1 MPTVVIPYKPR
12 EVQKHLHKQI
22 DKHRFSVIVA
32 HRRLGKS
39 LMTIMHLIKDALRTK
54 KKNYRG
60 VYIAPT
66 ITMAKSVA
74 WDYVKTFT
82 EKLPDTNYNE
92 AELRV
97 DFPNGSRL
105 QLVGANDGGQKLRG
119 RYFDSC
125 VMDETQML
133 SSDLFNQIIRPAL
146 VDRNGLAGEHTW
158 CVFIGTPQL
167 QNYFYQIYEYAKKT
181 DGWYNVILPVSE
193 TKVVPLDELDQAKK
207 IMGEDAYEQEFE
219 CSFNANISGSYYG
232 KLMQKA
238 FEEGRIGKVEEDVD
252 LETEVYLDLGMNDN
266 TSMWFVQRHKHEYR
280 FIDYEEFN
288 GEGLQYLADFLERKG
303 YVYSRIIVPHDI
315 RVKELGT
322 GVSRFEILSGLGVGN
337 IEIAPK
343 LPLNDGIEAVR
354 HNFDNFWFDETN
366 CAEGIQHL
374 KAYTKVFD
382 SRHRIYRNRPKHD
395 NASHSA
401 DALRYG
407 MVMGGATITNWEK
420 PLELEN
426 RGIV

>member
-1 MPTVVIPYKPR
+1 
-12 EVQKHLHKQI
+12 
-22 DKHRFSVIVA
+22 
-32 HRRLGKS
+32 
-39 LMTIMHLIKDALRTK
+39 
-54 KKNYRG
+54 
-60 VYIAPT
+60 
-66 ITMAKSVA
+66 
-74 WDYVKTFT
+74 
-82 EKLPDTNYNE
+82 
-92 AELRV
+92 
-97 DFPNGSRL
+97 
-105 QLVGANDGGQKLRG
+105 
-119 RYFDSC
+119 
-125 VMDETQML
+125 
-133 SSDLFNQIIRPAL
+133 
-146 VDRNGLAGEHTW
+146 
-158 CVFIGTPQL
+158 
-167 QNYFYQIYEYAKKT
+167 
-181 DGWYNVILPVSE
+181 
-193 TKVVPLDELDQAKK
+193 
-207 IMGEDAYEQEFE
+207 
-219 CSFNANISGSYYG
+219 
-232 KLMQKA
+232 MQKA

>member
-1 MPTVVIPYKPR
+1 
-12 EVQKHLHKQI
+12 
-22 DKHRFSVIVA
+22 
-32 HRRLGKS
+32 
-39 LMTIMHLIKDALRTK
+39 MTIMHLIKDALRTK

-60 VYIAPT
+60 VYVAPT

-82 EKLPDTNYNE
+82 EKLPNTKYNE

-97 DFPNGSRL
+97 DFSNGSRL

-125 VMDETQML
+125 VLDETQML
-133 SSDLFNQIIRPAL
+133 SADLFNQIIRPAL
-146 VDRNGLAGEHTW
+146 VDRNGLEGEHTW

-167 QNYFYQIYEYAKKT
+167 QNYFYQIFEYAQKT
-181 DGWYNVILPVSE
+181 EGWYSVVLPVSE
-193 TKVVPLDELDQAKK
+193 TKVVPESELEQAKK

-219 CSFNANISGSYYG
+219 CSFNANISGSFYG

-238 FEEGRIGKVEEDVD
+238 YDEGRIGKVDEDLD

-266 TSMWFVQRHKHEYR
+266 TAMWFVQRHKHEYR
-280 FIDYEEFN
+280 FIDYAEFN
-288 GEGLQYLADFLERKG
+288 GEGLQYLADFLEKRG
-303 YVYSRIIVPHDI
+303 YVYSRIVVPHDI

-322 GVSRFEILSGLGVGN
+322 GVSRLEIMQSLGVGN

-343 LPLNDGIEAVR
+343 LPLNDGIESVR
-354 HNFDNFWFDETN
+354 HNFDNFWFDETK

-374 KAYTKVFD
+374 KAYTKVYD
-382 SRHRIYRNRPKHD
+382 ARHRIYRNRPKHD

-407 MVMGGATITNWEK
+407 MVMGGSINSKWDQ
-420 PLELEN
+420 PLNLEN

>member
-60 VYIAPT
+60 VYVAPT

-82 EKLPDTNYNE
+82 EKLPNTKYNE

-97 DFPNGSRL
+97 DFSNGSRL

-125 VMDETQML
+125 VLDETQML
-133 SSDLFNQIIRPAL
+133 SADLFNQIIRPAL
-146 VDRNGLAGEHTW
+146 VDRNGLEGEHTW

-167 QNYFYQIYEYAKKT
+167 QNYFYQIFEYAQKT
-181 DGWYNVILPVSE
+181 EGWYSVVLPVSE
-193 TKVVPLDELDQAKK
+193 TKVVPESELEQAKK

-219 CSFNANISGSYYG
+219 CSFNANISGSFYG

-238 FEEGRIGKVEEDVD
+238 YDEGRIGKVDEDLD

-266 TSMWFVQRHKHEYR
+266 TAMWFVQRHKHEYR
-280 FIDYEEFN
+280 FIDYAEFN
-288 GEGLQYLADFLERKG
+288 GEGLQYLADFLEKRG
-303 YVYSRIIVPHDI
+303 YVYSRIVVPHDI

-322 GVSRFEILSGLGVGN
+322 GVSRLEIMQSLGVGN

-343 LPLNDGIEAVR
+343 LPLNDGIESVR
-354 HNFDNFWFDETN
+354 HNFDNFWFDETK

-374 KAYTKVFD
+374 KAYTKVYD
-382 SRHRIYRNRPKHD
+382 ARHRIYRNRPKHD

-407 MVMGGATITNWEK
+407 MVMGGSINSKWDQ
-420 PLELEN
+420 PLNLEN

>member
-60 VYIAPT
+60 VYVAPT

-82 EKLPDTNYNE
+82 EKLPNTKYNE

-97 DFPNGSRL
+97 DFSNGSRL

-125 VMDETQML
+125 VLDETQML
-133 SSDLFNQIIRPAL
+133 SADLFNQIIRPAL
-146 VDRNGLAGEHTW
+146 VDRNGLEGEHTW

-167 QNYFYQIYEYAKKT
+167 QNYFYQIYEYAQKT
-181 DGWYNVILPVSE
+181 EGWYSVVLPVSE
-193 TKVVPLDELDQAKK
+193 TKVVPEAELEQAKK

-219 CSFNANISGSYYG
+219 CSFNANISGSFYG

-238 FEEGRIGKVEEDVD
+238 YDEGRIGKVDEDLD

-266 TSMWFVQRHKHEYR
+266 TAMWFVQRHKHEYR
-280 FIDYEEFN
+280 FIDYAEFN
-288 GEGLQYLADFLERKG
+288 GEGLQYLADFLEKRG
-303 YVYSRIIVPHDI
+303 YVYSRIVVPHDI

-322 GVSRFEILSGLGVGN
+322 GVSRLEIMQSLGVGN

-343 LPLNDGIEAVR
+343 LPLNDGIESVR
-354 HNFDNFWFDETN
+354 HNFDNFWFDETK

-374 KAYTKVFD
+374 KAYTKVYD
-382 SRHRIYRNRPKHD
+382 ARHRIYRNRPKHD

-407 MVMGGATITNWEK
+407 MVMGGSINTKWDE
-420 PLELEN
+420 PLNLEN